1 MPIALHRNPPTSF
14 LMKLLRSNPLSR
26 AYLLIPMLLMV
37 ALTSSLAR
45 TLLFRPYSVVSN
57 STALISRM
65 RSFGGTGKERWRATD
80 IMILFSRAMEVNGGR
95 SRQRTPRLE
104 SA

>member
-1 MPIALHRNPPTSF
+1 
-14 LMKLLRSNPLSR
+14 
-26 AYLLIPMLLMV
+26 
-37 ALTSSLAR
+37 
-45 TLLFRPYSVVSN
+45 
-57 STALISRM
+57 M